1 MQLRTNQNFQRGLRI
16 WETCVKFN
24 PSIWDQYFPPKHDT
38 IHLTEAGFTLIS
50 GNTIYTNPRVF
61 GQLCSTLK
69 FKEWTN
75 SWSRWGNKK
84 DLTSYRC
91 PYLIWSTFL
100 LQKYTIL
107 IFMSINKKKFNTCIS
122 ICIYI
127 LYNNNDLMYW
137 HMIHVLI

>member
-24 PSIWDQYFPPKHDT
+24 PSIWVQYFPPKHDT

-50 GNTIYTNPRVF
+50 GNTIYIYQSKGF
-61 GQLCSTLK
+61 GQLCSTLEL
-69 FKEWTN
+69 KEWTN
-75 SWSRWGNKK
+75 TWSRWGNKK
-84 DLTSYRC
+84 DWTSHRC
-91 PYLIWSTFL
+91 PYLEYIPSTEIHDFNIHDDQL
-100 LQKYTIL
+100 K
-107 IFMSINKKKFNTCIS
+107 NFNTCIS